1 MLAKHIVGY
10 PVSMLLGRKN
20 YQRYFYEGN
29 MTTERALF
37 KVVGM
42 YCTSCK
48 TIVEKQ
54 LKDEKGVTKVDINYM
69 TDSVIVNFNP
79 SLITNEQIKNRLEK
93 SGYNFVRVAQ

>member
-1 MLAKHIVGY
+1 
-10 PVSMLLGRKN
+10 MLLGRKN

-29 MTTERALF
+29 MITKRALF

-54 LKDEKGVTKVDINYM
+54 LKDEKGVTKVDINYT
-69 TDSVIVNFNP
+69 TDSVIINFNP

>member
-1 MLAKHIVGY
+1 
-10 PVSMLLGRKN
+10 MLLGRKN

>member
-1 MLAKHIVGY
+1 
-10 PVSMLLGRKN
+10 MLLGRKN

-48 TIVEKQ
+48 SIVEKQ
-54 LKDEKGVTKVDINYM
+54 LKDEKGVTKVDINYI

>member
-1 MLAKHIVGY
+1 
-10 PVSMLLGRKN
+10 MLLTRMN
-20 YQRYFYEGN
+20 YHTYFYEGN

-48 TIVEKQ
+48 SIVENQ
-54 LKDEKGVTKVDINYM
+54 LKDEKGVIKVDINYM
-69 TDSVIVNFNP
+69 TDSITVDFNS

-93 SGYNFVRVAQ
+93 SGYKFVRVAQ

>member
-1 MLAKHIVGY
+1 
-10 PVSMLLGRKN
+10 MLLGRKS

-54 LKDEKGVTKVDINYM
+54 LKDKKGVTKVDINYM

>member
-1 MLAKHIVGY
+1 
-10 PVSMLLGRKN
+10 MLLGRMN

-29 MTTERALF
+29 MTTERDLF

-54 LKDEKGVTKVDINYM
+54 LKDEKGVTKVDINYI

>member
-1 MLAKHIVGY
+1 
-10 PVSMLLGRKN
+10 MLLGRKN

-54 LKDEKGVTKVDINYM
+54 LKDEKGVINVDINYM

>member
-1 MLAKHIVGY
+1 
-10 PVSMLLGRKN
+10 MLLGRKN

-79 SLITNEQIKNRLEK
+79 SLITSEQIKNRLEK

>member
-1 MLAKHIVGY
+1 
-10 PVSMLLGRKN
+10 MLLGRKN

-54 LKDEKGVTKVDINYM
+54 LNDEKGITKVDINYM
-69 TDSVIVNFNP
+69 TDGVIVNFNP

>member
-1 MLAKHIVGY
+1 
-10 PVSMLLGRKN
+10 MLLGRKN

-69 TDSVIVNFNP
+69 TDSIIVNSNP
-79 SLITNEQIKNRLEK
+79 SLIRNEQIRNRLE
-93 SGYNFVRVAQ
+93 GYNFVRVAQ

>member
-1 MLAKHIVGY
+1 
-10 PVSMLLGRKN
+10 MLLGRKN

-29 MTTERALF
+29 MITERALF

-69 TDSVIVNFNP
+69 TDGVIVNFNP

-93 SGYNFVRVAQ
+93 SGYNFVRAAQ